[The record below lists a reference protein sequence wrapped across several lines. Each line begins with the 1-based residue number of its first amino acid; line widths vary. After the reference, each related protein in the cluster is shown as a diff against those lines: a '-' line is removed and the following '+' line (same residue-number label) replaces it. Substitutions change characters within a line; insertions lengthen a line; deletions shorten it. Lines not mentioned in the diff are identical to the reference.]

1 MCFRAPKGRM
11 HVFPLGQESRTGL
24 PPGSTDKFVQAFAN
38 PPAPICDGVRNLLSL
53 ARGTR
58 RRGRTR
64 LV

>member
-1 MCFRAPKGRM
+1 M